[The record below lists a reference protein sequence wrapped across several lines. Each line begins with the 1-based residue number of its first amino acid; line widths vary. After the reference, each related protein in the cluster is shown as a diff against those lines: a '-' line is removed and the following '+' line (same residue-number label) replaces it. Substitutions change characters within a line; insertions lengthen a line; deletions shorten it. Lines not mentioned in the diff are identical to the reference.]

1 MEALTK
7 DYSRIESALL
17 FLEKN
22 HPSRPGL
29 KEIAQSVNLSEY
41 HFQRLFRRW
50 AGISPKRFLQYL
62 TLRSAKGLFNGSRSL
77 LDVAYETGLSS
88 PSRLHDLFVSAEAV
102 TPGEYKARG
111 QGLKITYG
119 FHPTP
124 FGECLVAVTERGI
137 CFLAFTPAGGR
148 ERSLRQLKGQWTGAE
163 LEEDAAATRPYASR
177 IFSPRP
183 VPGARQVGGRRGRP
197 LTLFLK
203 GTNFQ
208 LKVWEALLRTSPGSV
223 LSYKQLAERVG
234 RRGGARAVGQAV
246 ARNPVAF
253 LIPCHRV
260 IQKTGVIG
268 NYRWGP
274 ARKKAMLAW
283 EAARKDVSP
292 IVPGGSSGGVNRAD
306 SR

>member
-1 MEALTK
+1 MEALAK
-7 DYSRIESALL
+7 DYSRIERAIK

-22 HPSRPGL
+22 HPARPGL

-77 LDVAYETGLSS
+77 LDVAYEAGLSS

-111 QGLKITYG
+111 KGLKITFG
-119 FHPTP
+119 FHPSA
-124 FGECLVAVTERGI
+124 FGDCLVAVTERGI
-137 CFLAFTPAGGR
+137 CFLAFAAEGGR
-148 ERSLRQLKGQWTGAE
+148 GKALRQLKRQWAGAE
-163 LEEDAAATRPYASR
+163 FQENSDLTLPYASR
-177 IFSPRP
+177 IFNS
-183 VPGARQVGGRRGRP
+183 GAGRAGRP

-208 LKVWEALLRTSPGSV
+208 LKVWEALLKTSPGSV
-223 LSYKQLAERVG
+223 VSYEGLAERVG

-260 IQKTGVIG
+260 IRKTGVIG

-274 ARKKAMLAW
+274 ARKKAMLTW
-283 EAARKDVSP
+283 EAARKGDPSTQ
-292 IVPGGSSGGVNRAD
+292 IGLSPGGPCVGLNGAAS
-306 SR
+306 